1 MDRASATETVD
12 SGSILGRVKPKT
24 IKLVFTLSLLDVQQL
39 KGQCEA
45 STVCGRQVGRRQL
58 ASKTERSLRCLL
70 AQATW
75 WIKCNYN
82 YTIAWCHLQI
92 LSHGVTCENQ
102 TGLNIPGP
110 LNGATATPD
119 SISSS
124 PTLMLCHQECIF
136 YDASGPAESLTH
148 WCSTFLF
155 FATQHL
161 LGYMATNANV
171 ALGIKRLT
179 TNNRLS
185 ALFSTSRYRWAD
197 PTGLG
202 HKPAGC
208 KKPFRTFDE
217 KLKRPNLQIQLNN
230 STVQTIQVK
239 LNQILSTN

>member
-1 MDRASATETVD
+1 MTAWRSAIK
-12 SGSILGRVKPKT
+12 GS
-24 IKLVFTLSLLDVQQL
+24 
-39 KGQCEA
+39 EA
-45 STVCGRQVGRRQL
+45 STVCGRQMSRWQL
-58 ASKTERSLRCLL
+58 DSKTERFL

-75 WIKCNYN
+75 WIKCCYN

-92 LSHGVTCENQ
+92 FSHGVTCKNQ

-136 YDASGPAESLTH
+136 HDASGPAESLTH

-161 LGYMATNANV
+161 LGYMATNANA
-171 ALGIKRLT
+171 ALGIKRQT

-197 PTGLG
+197 PTGLR

-208 KKPFRTFDE
+208 KKPSRTFE